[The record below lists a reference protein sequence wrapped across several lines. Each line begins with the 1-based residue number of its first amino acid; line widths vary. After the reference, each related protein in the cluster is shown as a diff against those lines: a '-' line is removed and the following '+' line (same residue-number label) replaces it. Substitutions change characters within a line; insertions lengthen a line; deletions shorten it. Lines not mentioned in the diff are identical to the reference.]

1 MKAVSQI
8 HWSNLVCKITCRV
21 RLLCSI
27 APANNWRFIPQN
39 PSGNEHLIFLTRFF
53 FVRTCWYRPDSACE
67 TGTFE
72 CRTWCKAQQQELW
85 ASTPLSCRC
94 SLVRFFTCTNDSVD
108 LTVFCIFTI
117 SYLNKFDYKRWFTY
131 LKCGISSLPSTKGHF
146 PALKAK
152 IESNI
157 WKSNCKLHRRL
168 GARKHVKTRSTCH
181 HTWFKLSATPQNAS
195 LSAKQIRFR
204 GLLRGSLRRAG
215 EHRGIYRSQVNIWY
229 VWQYFTPCKLYY
241 FSMQDGWIHPKAKLG
256 TKPRNKN
263 WESTFLSH

>member
-1 MKAVSQI
+1 M
-8 HWSNLVCKITCRV
+8 CKITCRV

-27 APANNWRFIPQN
+27 APANNWRFIPQKPIRKWTFDIPDTVFLRAN
-39 PSGNEHLIFLTRFF
+39 LLISTRFSMWDGYIRMQNL
-53 FVRTCWYRPDSACE
+53 VQGPATRIVGQHSPELQMRPSAV
-67 TGTFE
+67 FH
-72 CRTWCKAQQQELW
+72 
-85 ASTPLSCRC
+85 
-94 SLVRFFTCTNDSVD
+94 VYMNDSVD
-108 LTVFCIFTI
+108 LTVFCIFMYFHI

-168 GARKHVKTRSTCH
+168 GERKHMKTRSTYH

-195 LSAKQIRFR
+195 LSVKQIKFR

-229 VWQYFTPCKLYY
+229 VWQYFTPFKLYY
-241 FSMQDGWIHPKAKLG
+241 FSMQGGWIHPKTKLG
-256 TKPRNKN
+256 TRPRNKN